1 MWFDLE
7 VETTGSTHTF
17 SLSSSLNVF
26 YILSAK
32 GRHKIKVDRENSKM

>member
-32 GRHKIKVDRENSKM
+32 EDTKLK